1 MKTLLLLRHAKSD
14 RSAPV
19 AGDYERPLNKRGR
32 SSARRIGR
40 TLSRIHQ
47 EPGKVL
53 SSSAV
58 RACTTAELAIEAGGW
73 SCPVSATR
81 ALYLSSPDSVLGQV
95 VEQDDRWE
103 SLLVVGH
110 EPTCSDLASRLIGG
124 GRIEVP
130 TAALLRIDFDAKRWS
145 EVGYGE
151 GGLVWMLT
159 PRLLARLGLD
169 SDDDER
175 G

>member
-14 RSAPV
+14 RSG
-19 AGDYERPLNKRGR
+19 AGDHERPLNKRGR
-32 SSARRIGR
+32 SSARRIGS

-53 SSSAV
+53 TSSAV
-58 RACTTAELAIEAGGW
+58 RARTTVELAIEAGGW

-81 ALYLSSPDSVLGQV
+81 ALYLSSPDSVLGQII
-95 VEQDDRWE
+95 EQDDRWE

-110 EPTCSDLASRLIGG
+110 EPTGSDLASRLIGG

-130 TAALLRIDFDAKRWS
+130 TAALLRIDVYAERWS

-159 PRLLARLGLD
+159 PRLLSRLG
-169 SDDDER
+169 
-175 G
+175 

>member
-14 RSAPV
+14 RSAAV
-19 AGDYERPLNKRGR
+19 AGDHERPLSKRGR
-32 SSARRIGR
+32 SSARRIGS
-40 TLSRIHQ
+40 TLSRIQQ

-53 SSSAV
+53 TSSAV
-58 RACTTAELAIEAGGW
+58 RARTTAELAIEAGGW

-81 ALYLSSPDSVLGQV
+81 ALYLSSPESVLGQV

-151 GGLVWMLT
+151 GSLVWMLI

>member
-14 RSAPV
+14 RSAVV
-19 AGDYERPLNKRGR
+19 AGDHERPLNKRGR
-32 SSARRIGR
+32 SSARRIGI

-53 SSSAV
+53 TSSAV
-58 RACTTAELAIEAGGW
+58 RARATAELAIEAGGW

-81 ALYLSSPDSVLGQV
+81 ALYLSSPDSVLGQI
-95 VEQDDRWE
+95 VEQDDRCE

-130 TAALLRIDFDAKRWS
+130 TAALLRIDFDAERWS

-151 GGLVWMLT
+151 GSLVWMVT

-169 SDDDER
+169 SDDER

>member
-14 RSAPV
+14 RFAAV
-19 AGDYERPLNKRGR
+19 AGDHERPLNKRGR
-32 SSARRIGR
+32 SSARRIGS

-53 SSSAV
+53 TSSAV
-58 RACTTAELAIEAGGW
+58 RARTTAELAIEAGGW

-81 ALYLSSPDSVLGQV
+81 ALYLSSPDSVLGQI

-110 EPTCSDLASRLIGG
+110 EPTGSDLASRLIGG
-124 GRIEVP
+124 GRIEIP
-130 TAALLRIDFDAKRWS
+130 TAALLRIDFDAERWS

-169 SDDDER
+169 PDGGDR

>member
-1 MKTLLLLRHAKSD
+1 
-14 RSAPV
+14 
-19 AGDYERPLNKRGR
+19 
-32 SSARRIGR
+32 
-40 TLSRIHQ
+40 
-47 EPGKVL
+47 VL

-103 SLLVVGH
+103 SLLIVGH

-124 GRIEVP
+124 GRLELP

-145 EVGYGE
+145 EVGFGE

>member
-14 RSAPV
+14 RSG
-19 AGDYERPLNKRGR
+19 AGDHERPLNKRGR
-32 SSARRIGR
+32 SSARLIGSS
-40 TLSRIHQ
+40 LSRLHQ

-53 SSSAV
+53 TSSAV
-58 RACTTAELAIEAGGW
+58 RARTTAELAIEAGGW

-81 ALYLSSPDSVLGQV
+81 ALYLSSPDSVLGQI
-95 VEQDDRWE
+95 VEQDDRWQ

-110 EPTCSDLASRLIGG
+110 EPTGSDLASRLIGG

-130 TAALLRIDFDAKRWS
+130 TAALLRIDFDAERWS

-169 SDDDER
+169 PDGGDR

>member
-1 MKTLLLLRHAKSD
+1 VKTLLLLRHAKSD
-14 RSAPV
+14 RSAVV
-19 AGDYERPLNKRGR
+19 AGDHERPLNKRGR
-32 SSARRIGR
+32 SSARRIGSA
-40 TLSRIHQ
+40 LSRIHQ

-58 RACTTAELAIEAGGW
+58 RALTTAELAIEAGGW
-73 SCPVSATR
+73 SCPVSAMR
-81 ALYLSSPDSVLGQV
+81 ALYLSSPDSVLGQI

-130 TAALLRIDFDAKRWS
+130 TAALLRIDFDAERWS

-169 SDDDER
+169 SEADER